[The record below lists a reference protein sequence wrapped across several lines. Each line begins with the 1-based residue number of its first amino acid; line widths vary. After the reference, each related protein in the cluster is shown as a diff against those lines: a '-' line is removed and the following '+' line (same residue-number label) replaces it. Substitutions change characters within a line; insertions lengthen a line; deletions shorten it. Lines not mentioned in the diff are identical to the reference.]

1 MMHDPTG
8 QPHGAMTLR
17 KRGITMHSTHRHLR
31 SIGIAASA
39 LALLGVAGC
48 AAAAPSPAESSSAPE
63 GDGDYTIAMVPGMT
77 THPAYQTMYCGAL
90 QAAEELG
97 VEIDFQ
103 GANAWDPA
111 QQLPVVQSL
120 LATSPDALLL
130 TPADGSALQPAVQQY
145 LAADIPVLT
154 VDTGLTDPTGLTAQ
168 IMSDNVQGG
177 GAAAEALGE
186 AIGGQGTVAIISG
199 VPGATTDID
208 RVDGFR
214 QVMEE
219 RFPDVTLLE
228 PEFSRSVVATA
239 ESQVQALMLAHG
251 DLSGVFGVNGNSATG
266 AANAVVNAGRSGEIV
281 VAGYDAEPGTVEQL
295 RAGNINILVV
305 QDFQQEGRL
314 AVEYAHAALTGDT
327 ASIETP
333 RVLENI
339 IATTEN
345 ADDPEVSQYFYM
357 AECEV

>member
-1 MMHDPTG
+1 MMKKH
-8 QPHGAMTLR
+8 
-17 KRGITMHSTHRHLR
+17 HSR
-31 SIGIAASA
+31 SAVGLAASA
-39 LALLGVAGC
+39 LVLLATVGC
-48 AAAAPSPAESSSAPE
+48 AGSEAAPSGSEAAPDAAAGE
-63 GDGDYTIAMVPGMT
+63 DYTIALVPGMT

-97 VEIDFQ
+97 VTVDFQ

-130 TPADGSALQPAVQQY
+130 VPSDSSALRPAVDQF
-145 LAADIPVLT
+145 LAADIPVIT
-154 VDTGLTDPTGLTAQ
+154 VDTGLDDTSGLTAE
-168 IMSDNVQGG
+168 IRSDNEQGG
-177 GAAAEALGE
+177 GAAAQALGE
-186 AIGGQGTVAIISG
+186 AIGGKGTVAIISG
-199 VPGATTDID
+199 VPGATTDIA

-219 RFPDVTLLE
+219 QFPDVTLLE
-228 PEFSRSVVATA
+228 PEYSRSVVATA
-239 ESQVQALMLAHG
+239 ESQVQSLMLAHD
-251 DLSGVFGVNGNSATG
+251 DLAGVFGVNGNSATG
-266 AANAVVNAGRSGEIV
+266 AANAVSNSGRDIV

-305 QDFQQEGRL
+305 QDFIQEGRL
-314 AVEYAHAALTGDT
+314 AVEYAYAALTGD
-327 ASIETP
+327 ASAIETP

-339 IATTEN
+339 IATTET

-357 AECEV
+357 AECDA